1 MNNFL
6 SSLNNRERNLVLATL
21 LMVVTLILFFIF
33 TNTIQSLN
41 FSSKKLEK
49 AKSDYEYVVLKAQ
62 QLSNS
67 FINQSNDPAE
77 IKSFIDNSIDLDIK
91 NLEVDNIDNY
101 LKISFETKN
110 LQESFSVS
118 DKIAFML
125 EKDFSK
131 VTYSKNENGSFTE
144 IFINISLR
152 IHYKNLCKRSI
163 FVF

>member
-144 IFINISLR
+144 IFLMNP
-152 IHYKNLCKRSI
+152 
-163 FVF
+163 

>member
-110 LQESFSVS
+110 LQESFYVS

-144 IFINISLR
+144 VFITNP
-152 IHYKNLCKRSI
+152 
-163 FVF
+163 

>member
-6 SSLNNRERNLVLATL
+6 NSLNNRERNLVLATL

-131 VTYSKNENGSFTE
+131 VNYSKNENGSFTE
-144 IFINISLR
+144 LFIINP
-152 IHYKNLCKRSI
+152 
-163 FVF
+163 

>member
-6 SSLNNRERNLVLATL
+6 NSLNNRERNLVLATL

-33 TNTIQSLN
+33 TNTFQSLN

-91 NLEVDNIDNY
+91 NIEVDNIDNY

-110 LQESFSVS
+110 LQESFFVS

-125 EKDFSK
+125 EKDLSK

-144 IFINISLR
+144 IFIMNP
-152 IHYKNLCKRSI
+152 
-163 FVF
+163 

>member
-144 IFINISLR
+144 VFITNP
-152 IHYKNLCKRSI
+152 
-163 FVF
+163 

>member
-33 TNTIQSLN
+33 TNTFQSLN

-67 FINQSNDPAE
+67 FINKSNDPAE

-144 IFINISLR
+144 LFII
-152 IHYKNLCKRSI
+152 NL
-163 FVF
+163 

>member
-91 NLEVDNIDNY
+91 NLQVDNIDNY

-144 IFINISLR
+144 LFII
-152 IHYKNLCKRSI
+152 NL
-163 FVF
+163 

>member
-144 IFINISLR
+144 LFII
-152 IHYKNLCKRSI
+152 NL
-163 FVF
+163 

>member
-6 SSLNNRERNLVLATL
+6 NSLNNRERNLVLATL

-33 TNTIQSLN
+33 TNTFQSLN

-125 EKDFSK
+125 EKDFSN

-144 IFINISLR
+144 LFIINP
-152 IHYKNLCKRSI
+152 
-163 FVF
+163 

>member
-6 SSLNNRERNLVLATL
+6 NSLNNRERNLVLATL

-91 NLEVDNIDNY
+91 NIEVDNIDNY

-144 IFINISLR
+144 IFIMNP
-152 IHYKNLCKRSI
+152 
-163 FVF
+163 

>member
-6 SSLNNRERNLVLATL
+6 NSLNNRERNLVLATL

-91 NLEVDNIDNY
+91 NIEVDNIDNY

-125 EKDFSK
+125 EKDLSK

-144 IFINISLR
+144 IFIMNP
-152 IHYKNLCKRSI
+152 
-163 FVF
+163 

>member
-6 SSLNNRERNLVLATL
+6 NSLNNRERNLVLATL

-33 TNTIQSLN
+33 TNTFQSLN

-77 IKSFIDNSIDLDIK
+77 IKSFIDSSIDLDIK

-125 EKDFSK
+125 EKDLSK

-144 IFINISLR
+144 IFIMNP
-152 IHYKNLCKRSI
+152 
-163 FVF
+163 

>member
-131 VTYSKNENGSFTE
+131 VNYSKNENGSFTE
-144 IFINISLR
+144 LFIINP
-152 IHYKNLCKRSI
+152 
-163 FVF
+163 

>member
-33 TNTIQSLN
+33 TNTFQSLN

-144 IFINISLR
+144 IFIMNP
-152 IHYKNLCKRSI
+152 
-163 FVF
+163 

>member
-6 SSLNNRERNLVLATL
+6 NSLNNRERNLVLSTL

-33 TNTIQSLN
+33 TNTFQSLN

-91 NLEVDNIDNY
+91 NIEVDNIDNY

-125 EKDFSK
+125 EKDLSK

-144 IFINISLR
+144 IFIMNP
-152 IHYKNLCKRSI
+152 
-163 FVF
+163 

>member
-6 SSLNNRERNLVLATL
+6 NSLNNRERNLVLATL

-33 TNTIQSLN
+33 TNTFQSLN

-77 IKSFIDNSIDLDIK
+77 IKSFIDSSIDLDIK

-125 EKDFSK
+125 EKDFSN

-144 IFINISLR
+144 LFII
-152 IHYKNLCKRSI
+152 NL
-163 FVF
+163 

>member
-49 AKSDYEYVVLKAQ
+49 AKSDYEYVALKAQ

-131 VTYSKNENGSFTE
+131 VTCSKNENGSFTE
-144 IFINISLR
+144 LFII
-152 IHYKNLCKRSI
+152 NL
-163 FVF
+163 

>member
-6 SSLNNRERNLVLATL
+6 NSLNNRERNLVLATL

-33 TNTIQSLN
+33 TNTFQSLN

-144 IFINISLR
+144 LFII
-152 IHYKNLCKRSI
+152 NL
-163 FVF
+163 

>member
-110 LQESFSVS
+110 LQESFFVS

-144 IFINISLR
+144 VFITNP
-152 IHYKNLCKRSI
+152 
-163 FVF
+163 

>member
-77 IKSFIDNSIDLDIK
+77 IKSLIDNSIDLDIK
-91 NLEVDNIDNY
+91 NIEVDNIDNY

-110 LQESFSVS
+110 LQESFSFS

-131 VTYSKNENGSFTE
+131 VNYSKNENGSFTE
-144 IFINISLR
+144 LFIINP
-152 IHYKNLCKRSI
+152 
-163 FVF
+163 

>member
-110 LQESFSVS
+110 LQESFFVS

-144 IFINISLR
+144 IFIMNP
-152 IHYKNLCKRSI
+152 
-163 FVF
+163 

>member
-6 SSLNNRERNLVLATL
+6 NSLNNRERNLVLATL

-77 IKSFIDNSIDLDIK
+77 IKSFIDNLIDSDIK

-131 VTYSKNENGSFTE
+131 VNYSKNENGSFTE
-144 IFINISLR
+144 LFIINP
-152 IHYKNLCKRSI
+152 
-163 FVF
+163 

>member
-1 MNNFL
+1 MCIRD
-6 SSLNNRERNLVLATL
+6 S
-21 LMVVTLILFFIF
+21 
-33 TNTIQSLN
+33 
-41 FSSKKLEK
+41 
-49 AKSDYEYVVLKAQ
+49 YEYVVLKAQ
-62 QLSNS
+62 QLTNS

-110 LQESFSVS
+110 LQESFSIS

-131 VTYSKNENGSFTE
+131 VAYTKNENGSFTE
-144 IFINISLR
+144 IFIMNP
-152 IHYKNLCKRSI
+152 
-163 FVF
+163 

>member
-6 SSLNNRERNLVLATL
+6 NSLNNRERNLVMATL

-144 IFINISLR
+144 IFIMNP
-152 IHYKNLCKRSI
+152 
-163 FVF
+163 

>member
-6 SSLNNRERNLVLATL
+6 NSLNNRERNLVLATL

-33 TNTIQSLN
+33 TNTFQSLN

-131 VTYSKNENGSFTE
+131 VNYSKNENGSFTE
-144 IFINISLR
+144 LFIINP
-152 IHYKNLCKRSI
+152 
-163 FVF
+163 

>member
-6 SSLNNRERNLVLATL
+6 NSLNNRERNLVMATL

-125 EKDFSK
+125 EKDLSK

-144 IFINISLR
+144 IFIMNP
-152 IHYKNLCKRSI
+152 
-163 FVF
+163 

>member
-6 SSLNNRERNLVLATL
+6 NSLNNRERNLVLATL

-110 LQESFSVS
+110 LKESFSVS

-144 IFINISLR
+144 LFII
-152 IHYKNLCKRSI
+152 NL
-163 FVF
+163 

>member
-131 VTYSKNENGSFTE
+131 VTYSKNEYGSFTE
-144 IFINISLR
+144 IFIMNP
-152 IHYKNLCKRSI
+152 
-163 FVF
+163 

>member
-6 SSLNNRERNLVLATL
+6 NSLNNRERNLVLATL

-77 IKSFIDNSIDLDIK
+77 IKSFIDSSIDLDIK

-131 VTYSKNENGSFTE
+131 VNYSKNENGSFTE
-144 IFINISLR
+144 LFIINP
-152 IHYKNLCKRSI
+152 
-163 FVF
+163 

>member
-6 SSLNNRERNLVLATL
+6 NSLNNRERNLVLATL

-144 IFINISLR
+144 IFIINP
-152 IHYKNLCKRSI
+152 
-163 FVF
+163 

>member
-67 FINQSNDPAE
+67 FINKSNDPAE

-144 IFINISLR
+144 LFII
-152 IHYKNLCKRSI
+152 NL
-163 FVF
+163 

>member
-110 LQESFSVS
+110 LQESFYVS
-118 DKIAFML
+118 DKIAFIL

-131 VTYSKNENGSFTE
+131 VAYSKNEKGSFTE
-144 IFINISLR
+144 LFII
-152 IHYKNLCKRSI
+152 NL
-163 FVF
+163 

>member
-21 LMVVTLILFFIF
+21 LMVITLILFFIF

-144 IFINISLR
+144 LFII
-152 IHYKNLCKRSI
+152 NL
-163 FVF
+163 

>member
-6 SSLNNRERNLVLATL
+6 NSLNNRERNLVLATL

-49 AKSDYEYVVLKAQ
+49 AKSDYEYVALKAQ

-77 IKSFIDNSIDLDIK
+77 IKTFIDNSIDLDIK

-131 VTYSKNENGSFTE
+131 VNYSKNENGSFTE
-144 IFINISLR
+144 LFIINP
-152 IHYKNLCKRSI
+152 
-163 FVF
+163 